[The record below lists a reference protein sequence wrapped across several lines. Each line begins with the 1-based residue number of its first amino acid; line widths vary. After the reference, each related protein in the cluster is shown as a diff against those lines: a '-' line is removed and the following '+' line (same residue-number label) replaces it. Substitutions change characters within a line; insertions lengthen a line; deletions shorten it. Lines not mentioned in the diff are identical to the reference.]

1 MAARVS
7 DLECGCAARR
17 AHCPRHDF
25 RPRARVQG
33 GKSEEEAHKFIA
45 EMATRG
51 RLIQEL
57 WS

>member
-1 MAARVS
+1 
-7 DLECGCAARR
+7 
-17 AHCPRHDF
+17 
-25 RPRARVQG
+25 VQG